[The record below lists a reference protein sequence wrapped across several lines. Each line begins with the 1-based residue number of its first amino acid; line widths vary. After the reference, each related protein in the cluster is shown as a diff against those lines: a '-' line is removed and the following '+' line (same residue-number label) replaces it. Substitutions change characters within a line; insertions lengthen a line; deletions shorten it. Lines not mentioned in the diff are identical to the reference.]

1 MPMKIS
7 QSLCLLDMRLKREGG
22 ASKRVS
28 SNVHCHL
35 FTHVVLFVF
44 DNKGFNCLQA
54 DSSIRANVDQGSKE
68 FGQVACMYYFFCLS
82 LFSQFVL

>member
-1 MPMKIS
+1 V
-7 QSLCLLDMRLKREGG
+7 LVGYETGG

-35 FTHVVLFVF
+35 FTHVVLVVV

-68 FGQVACMYYFFCLS
+68 FGQVAYMYYFFCPS

>member
-1 MPMKIS
+1 MPMKIP

-35 FTHVVLFVF
+35 FTHVVLVV
-44 DNKGFNCLQA
+44 DNRGFNCLQA
-54 DSSIRANVDQGSKE
+54 DSSIRANVDQGGKE
-68 FGQVACMYYFFCLS
+68 FGQWARMYYFFCPSFL
-82 LFSQFVL
+82 

>member
-1 MPMKIS
+1 VLVGYET
-7 QSLCLLDMRLKREGG
+7 QREGR

-28 SNVHCHL
+28 SNVHCDV
-35 FTHVVLFVF
+35 THIVLFVV

-68 FGQVACMYYFFCLS
+68 FGQWACMYYFFCPSFLQ
-82 LFSQFVL
+82 LF